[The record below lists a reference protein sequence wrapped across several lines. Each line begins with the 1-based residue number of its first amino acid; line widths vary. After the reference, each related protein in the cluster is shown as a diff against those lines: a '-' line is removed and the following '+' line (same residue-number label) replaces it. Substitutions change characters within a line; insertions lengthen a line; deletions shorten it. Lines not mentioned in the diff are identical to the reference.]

1 MATPSDT
8 AVRGKKHPLDLAVM
22 LVGVVCALAGFAVVF
37 TVLTTRGYS
46 MATGPNAFTAEI
58 GKNAF
63 YTFITMLLLH
73 IGSFMLWLILDLVRT
88 KRALPTQSIAL
99 PIVWA
104 IVSCIPGLHII
115 GGWMVFA
122 RNAANT
128 APSLRVERRWRILRW
143 AWLLCAIAASLWLV
157 VTAMKPIS
165 AFSASGPWA
174 IAGLFLPGAITCA
187 SLLIWKFSTHSIVG
201 SLEQRAS
208 EVFV

>member
-8 AVRGKKHPLDLAVM
+8 AVRGKKRPLDHAVSV
-22 LVGVVCALAGFAVVF
+22 VGILCALAGFAVVF
-37 TVLTTRGYS
+37 GVLGLRGYS
-46 MATGPNAFTAEI
+46 MATGPNALISQI

-63 YTFITMLLLH
+63 FMSSALLLLH
-73 IGSFMLWLILDLVRT
+73 IGSFMLWLALDLIRT
-88 KRALPTQSIAL
+88 KRALPTQSIAM
-99 PIVWA
+99 PVIWA
-104 IVSCIPGLHII
+104 IPSCIPGLHII

-143 AWLLCAIAASLWLV
+143 TWLACAIASSLWLV
-157 VTAMKPIS
+157 VTAVNPIS

-174 IAGLFLPGAITCA
+174 IAGLFLPSAISCA

-201 SLEQRAS
+201 SRKQRAS
-208 EVFV
+208 DVFM